1 MTVTAVLDLGQRLE
15 RARSRRFVGRTA
27 ELELFAARLEAAAA
41 GDTAWDL
48 FSVLWVHG
56 PGGIGK
62 STLLSAYAEA
72 ARKAGFT
79 VLHIDG
85 GRIRPTPAG
94 IRASVPDSL
103 GNRTRGHDR
112 RGRAA
117 GGGRGLAAGGVP
129 AHAASWDPGRDRRS
143 TGSG

>member
-27 ELELFAARLEAAAA
+27 ELELFAARLEAASA

-79 VLHIDG
+79 ELHIDG
-85 GRIRPTPAG
+85 GRIRPTSAG
-94 IRASVPDSL
+94 IRAAVPDSL
-103 GNRTRGHDR
+103 GTRTVVMID
-112 RGRAA
+112 AA
-117 GGGRGLAAGGVP
+117 GGGRGLAAGGIP

-143 TGSG
+143 TASG